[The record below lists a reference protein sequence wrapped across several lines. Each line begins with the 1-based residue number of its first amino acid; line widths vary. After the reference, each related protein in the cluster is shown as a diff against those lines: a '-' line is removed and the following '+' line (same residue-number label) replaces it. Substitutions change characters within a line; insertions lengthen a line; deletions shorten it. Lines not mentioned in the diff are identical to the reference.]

1 MESTLIRRRVVGSAL
16 AAAAGLLAQRAFP
29 LVRAQASGPSV
40 VSTHISFGAQ
50 TNAFAIQPA
59 RFETFLDALTQIRSL
74 GYDGFETGFVN
85 LRSQANSLPSAR
97 KPIEATGLTFLG
109 IHIFL
114 PEYDPQTSIA
124 PRALYE
130 TVAHQG
136 AETGA
141 QRLVLSGAPA
151 VTADEVKRKADALN
165 AAGEFASTLGLKLAY
180 HNHWWEAKYHALE
193 LEGLYAGTDP
203 DRVSFLMDVGHA
215 SRTDLDLP
223 LFVEKHAARL
233 AGLHFRDFVNG
244 KQVPLGQGKFPLKQ
258 VAAALKQANWQGWA
272 INEEEREDG
281 TKLGRAALETSLQ
294 SLKGAFSA

>member
-1 MESTLIRRRVVGSAL
+1 M
-16 AAAAGLLAQRAFP
+16 LAQRALPFA
-29 LVRAQASGPSV
+29 RTQ
-40 VSTHISFGAQ
+40 VSATRISFGAQ

-59 RFETFLDALTQIRSL
+59 RFDTFLDALSQIRSL
-74 GYDGFETGFVN
+74 GYDGFETGFIN
-85 LRSQANSLPSAR
+85 LRSQAKSLPEAR
-97 KPIEATGLTFLG
+97 KQIEASCLTFLG

-114 PEYDPQTSIA
+114 PEYDPQTNIA
-124 PRALYE
+124 PRSFYE
-130 TVAHQG
+130 TVAHHG

-141 QRLVLSGAPA
+141 QRLILSGAPA
-151 VTADEVKRKADALN
+151 VTPDEVKRKADALN
-165 AAGEFASTLGLKLAY
+165 AAGEFAATLGLKLAY

-203 DRVSFLMDVGHA
+203 AKVSFLMDIGHA

-223 LFVEKHAARL
+223 SFVQKHAARL
-233 AGLHFRDFVNG
+233 TGLHFRDFVNG

-258 VAAALKQANWQGWA
+258 VAAALKQANWDGWV

-281 TKLGRAALETSLQ
+281 TKLGRAVLETSLL